1 MGEGVKKT
9 RSDLAASLEAR
20 VPFDV
25 SKAMFE
31 LQDVARG
38 RGWSGTVEKLKQKA
52 VLPDKKADA
61 LLEALRD
68 HELASEKLCSFYTV
82 DDPTLAAIRAE
93 LKASIPS
100 PSPIANAFPFLLP
113 EAELQKLPLGQPKLI
128 SVFEVGGG
136 IAAVFGSVRALKVRE
151 PVDTSAFADGAAR
164 ILAGYDEVIGLKLI
178 RHQAFDVV
186 WIPDRGNVIDLR
198 IDYPKGTHADIGRAS
213 QNTAMAAFNKLVSSD
228 PFGTPV
234 NLFPLLMK
242 MYEEAGEGRV
252 VELAF
257 GTTTRSIKHERM
269 RVSVDCLRTELYHMG
284 GKKNLKTPVTPYKVS
299 IAYTFDLGGG
309 VESHPELNLHTTS
322 YIADNA
328 NPQLYDAVIRKT
340 VGLADYEHVRERILH
355 FA

>member
-1 MGEGVKKT
+1 MTKK
-9 RSDLAASLEAR
+9 RSVLAASLEAR

-25 SKAMFE
+25 SKPMFE
-31 LQDVARG
+31 LQNVARG
-38 RGWSGTVEKLKQKA
+38 RGWSGTVDKLSEKNA
-52 VLPDKKADA
+52 LPNKKADA
-61 LLEALRD
+61 LLEALRE
-68 HELASEKLCSFYTV
+68 HELCGEKLCRYYTV
-82 DDPTLAAIRAE
+82 DDLTLAAMRIA
-93 LKASIPS
+93 LKAAKP
-100 PSPIANAFPFLLP
+100 PKGAIADTFPFLLS
-113 EAELQKLPLGQPKLI
+113 EADLLKLPLGQPKLV
-128 SVFEVGGG
+128 SVVEAEGG

-151 PVDTSAFADGAAR
+151 PVDTSAFPDGAAQM
-164 ILAGYDEVIGLKLI
+164 LAGYDEVIGLKLI

-186 WIPDRGNVIDLR
+186 WIPDQGNVIDLR

-213 QNTAMAAFNKLVSSD
+213 QNTAMAAFNKLVGGN
-228 PFGTPV
+228 PFVAPI

-299 IAYTFDLGGG
+299 IAYTFNLGGG

-340 VGLADYEHVRERILH
+340 VGLFDYDHVRNRILH
-355 FA
+355 FM